1 MLIDKKSN
9 MLRGVPQAALQMLLL
24 LLLTVLVTVFYER
37 GRTSDLAL
45 ASLECWSV
53 TSVVCLPNE
62 ANCINSS
69 SSSSSSGNSN
79 SCPFTSQL
87 QSYYFYTHQGPTS
100 MCNLVG
106 QTPEY
111 ERGMQGTDY
120 LFSTV
125 GVPFLILCSQ
135 VITAAFFQGY
145 VRYDSLDDSHSST
158 SNLQKTLKRISLL
171 VQFTFAGNLFWLV

>member
-53 TSVVCLPNE
+53 T
-62 ANCINSS
+62 CINSS